1 MVALAFIHHIAI
13 GKNVPL
19 QMVVDWIIDMAPH
32 GVIEFPPKSD
42 PMVQCLLSQRD
53 DIFTDYTEEGF
64 RAAVKRRARIVSEK
78 HLTPG
83 GRLLVRYDRSK

>member
-1 MVALAFIHHIAI
+1 
-13 GKNVPL
+13 
-19 QMVVDWIIDMAPH
+19 MAPH

-53 DIFTDYTEEGF
+53 DIFDNYTEENF
-64 RAAVKRRARIVSEK
+64 RAAVQRRARIVSEQ

-83 GRLLVRYDRSK
+83 GRLLVRYDRS